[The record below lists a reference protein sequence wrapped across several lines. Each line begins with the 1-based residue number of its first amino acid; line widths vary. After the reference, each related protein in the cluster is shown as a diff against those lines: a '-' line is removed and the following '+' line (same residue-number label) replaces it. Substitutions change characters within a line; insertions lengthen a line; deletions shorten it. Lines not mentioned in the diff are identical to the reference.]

1 MENILYI
8 NDLKVS
14 VEVYYS
20 GKLEKID
27 KTFDKFINE
36 LCLIYLSTVDGRKE
50 SFKKIFGYKY
60 NIPIFVSEKMLFL
73 KVSNNIWINV
83 YQIKEIIKKEKD
95 LVLILSNN
103 EIISILNGYYKNI
116 RKIKEINKVFSYIE
130 KM

>member
-1 MENILYI
+1 
-8 NDLKVS
+8 
-14 VEVYYS
+14 
-20 GKLEKID
+20 
-27 KTFDKFINE
+27 
-36 LCLIYLSTVDGRKE
+36 
-50 SFKKIFGYKY
+50 
-60 NIPIFVSEKMLFL
+60 MLFL

>member
-50 SFKKIFGYKY
+50 AFKKIFGYKY